1 MRTVQIVQAV
11 SLMTVVALFTGC
23 AASKE
28 YTSKLFAPRNPVE
41 KAKDSQSVALRF
53 LDLDN
58 VEPNKEDWVT
68 TDIIMG
74 RDTSTRT
81 TALDNFTK
89 IFPAAPLATAKKD
102 STAVKEQDI
111 EVKTAPVMVETKPVM
126 VETKPV
132 VVETKTTDQPVAKSY
147 NPGEIRNKKTRTEK
161 K

>member
-1 MRTVQIVQAV
+1 MRTARIVQAV
-11 SLMTVVALFTGC
+11 SLVMVVALVASC

-41 KAKDSQSVALRF
+41 KSKDSQSVALRF

-58 VEPNKEDWVT
+58 IEPNKEDWVT

-74 RDTSTRT
+74 RDTSART

-89 IFPAAPLATAKKD
+89 VFPATPLAQVKTD
-102 STAVKEQDI
+102 STAGKEKENTGKAD
-111 EVKTAPVMVETKPVM
+111 PVMA
-126 VETKPV
+126 
-132 VVETKTTDQPVAKSY
+132 ETKTADQPVAKSY
-147 NPGEIRNKKTRTEK
+147 NPGEVRNKKTRTEK

>member
-1 MRTVQIVQAV
+1 MRTARILQAA
-11 SLMTVVALFTGC
+11 SLMLVVALAASC

-74 RDTSTRT
+74 RDTSART

-89 IFPAAPLATAKKD
+89 IFPAAPMANAKKD
-102 STAVKEQDI
+102 SIKVKEQDT
-111 EVKTAPVMVETKPVM
+111 EAKTAPVM

-132 VVETKTTDQPVAKSY
+132 VVETKTTDQPVAKSFT
-147 NPGEIRNKKTRTEK
+147 PGEVRSKKTRTEK